1 MSKPLTE
8 HSMNLTIPQFGIE
21 IPGCDYVLRPG
32 SYGVIRNQSG
42 GVAVVF
48 TPLGVFLPG
57 GGREAGESDE
67 AALLREVMEE
77 CGLHIQI
84 SHRIGVA
91 DELVFAKNEQCY
103 FRKRSIF
110 FAAEL
115 AADAPLMST
124 EPDHRLLW
132 LPVGDALQQLHHESQ
147 RWALNASAGSSG
159 VSM

>member
-8 HSMNLTIPQFGIE
+8 HSMNLTIPQFGTK

-91 DELVFAKNEQCY
+91 DELVFAEEERCH
-103 FRKRSIF
+103 FRKRCTF

-115 AADAPLMST
+115 MGDAPTMGT
-124 EPDHRLLW
+124 EPDHRLAW
-132 LPVGDALQQLHHESQ
+132 LPAVDAMPLLLHESQ
-147 RWALNASAGSSG
+147 RWALNAS
-159 VSM
+159 